1 MLESAV
7 LTSWEFTVGI
17 QSVEVPR
24 TLEQTSNIESA
35 MTPNARFTE
44 FITDITPSQ
53 TTVTNCQNA
62 HNSVRKALRNDEPLK
77 DKVKRIFLGGSYR
90 RSTAIRPQN

>member
-1 MLESAV
+1 MGTHWTSQALARSVKTVTINTDKDAPVLESAV
-7 LTSWEFTVGI
+7 LTSWKFMVGT

-62 HNSVRKALRNDEPLK
+62 HNSVL
-77 DKVKRIFLGGSYR
+77 
-90 RSTAIRPQN
+90 